1 MFLLL
6 LLFFVFILD
15 VAIVFVHM
23 TKEIYPLTPRSNL
36 QFFLLFLQ
44 FS

>member
-1 MFLLL
+1 MDVFTVVA
-6 LLFFVFILD
+6 VFILD

-23 TKEIYPLTPRSNL
+23 TKEINPLTPRSNL